1 MYIVRYADD
10 FKIFT
15 NSHKSAIRIYH
26 ATKGYLKNQLNL
38 DISTEKSAITNLR
51 KRKSDFL
58 GFSLKAVTKR
68 NKYVANTHIM
78 DKKNEKYI
86 RKT

>member
-51 KRKSDFL
+51 KKKSDFL
-58 GFSLKAVTKR
+58 GFSLKAVSKR
-68 NKYVANTHIM
+68 NKYVANTHVM
-78 DKKNEKYI
+78 DKRMKSI
-86 RKT
+86 SRKT

>member
-15 NSHKSAIRIYH
+15 NSHQSAIKIFH
-26 ATKGYLKNQLNL
+26 ATKEYLKNQLNL

-58 GFSLKAVTKR
+58 GFSLKSVTKR
-68 NKYVANTHIM
+68 NKIP
-78 DKKNEKYI
+78 
-86 RKT
+86 